1 MKKMT
6 ISVVALGLL
15 LALAQVHAGKPG
27 GKPPKD
33 DGGDKG
39 GFGELGNGCVT
50 FVQGPDGSFP
60 TPGTGRIHDD
70 SELSLS
76 RRYCNGTD
84 GQVSI
89 PVRLRVDTKKFNKE
103 NRYYSFE
110 YDDCNAADWCDGGAK
125 LAHGQMGNEYV
136 WAEDPDDS
144 NNEILVLW
152 EGGLDMTLMPADPD
166 YPAFG
171 SNLNV
176 TRVGMGFFI
185 DNDHQL
191 SFSNEYNDRGCFGES
206 SDAEPLWVRCDADVG
221 GGVEGGADGLCDR
234 WTVSTFPLSPDG
246 GFAEGPPVNACLKN
260 GIFVME
266 DPNVRADFTIEVC
279 VMGTGEDCQPYP

>member
-1 MKKMT
+1 MKKVT

-27 GKPPKD
+27 GNPPK
-33 DGGDKG
+33 DKG

-50 FVQGPDGSFP
+50 FVDGPDGSFP
-60 TPGTGRIHDD
+60 TPGTGRIHDDD

-103 NRYYSFE
+103 NRYYGFE
-110 YDDCNAADWCDGGAK
+110 YDDCNAADWCDGSAK
-125 LAHGQMGNEYV
+125 LARGQMGNEFV
-136 WAEDPDDS
+136 WVEYPEDSGD
-144 NNEILVLW
+144 EQLVLL
-152 EGGLDMTLMPADPD
+152 EGGLDMTLMPAPE
-166 YPAFG
+166 FG

-185 DNDHQL
+185 DNNHGL
-191 SFSNEYNDRGCFGES
+191 SFSNEYNDRGCFGDI

-221 GGVEGGADGLCDR
+221 GGVDGGPDGLCDR
-234 WTVSTFPLSPDG
+234 WTVSTFPLSPDPDDSNDGFVAG
-246 GFAEGPPVNACLKN
+246 GLPVNACLKN

-266 DPNVRADFTIEVC
+266 EPSVRADFTIEVC

>member
-1 MKKMT
+1 MKKVT
-6 ISVVALGLL
+6 ISIVALGLL
-15 LALAQVHAGKPG
+15 LALVQVHAGKPG

-33 DGGDKG
+33 GGDDKG

-50 FVQGPDGSFP
+50 FVEGPDGSLP
-60 TPGTGRIHDD
+60 APRIHDD
-70 SELSLS
+70 SLS

-103 NRYYSFE
+103 NRYYGFE
-110 YDDCNAADWCDGGAK
+110 YENCDADWCDGGAK
-125 LAHGQMGNEYV
+125 LARGQMGNEFV
-136 WAEDPDDS
+136 WAEDPGDP
-144 NNEILVLW
+144 NNEVLVLW
-152 EGGLDMTLMPADPD
+152 EGGLDMTLMPADPND
-166 YPAFG
+166 PAFD
-171 SNLNV
+171 SNSNV

-185 DNDHQL
+185 DNNHGL
-191 SFSNEYNDRGCFGES
+191 SFSNEYNDRGCFGDI

-221 GGVEGGADGLCDR
+221 GGVEGGVEVPDGLCDR
-234 WTVSTFPLSPDG
+234 WTVSTFPLSPNG
-246 GFAEGPPVNACLKN
+246 GFAAGPPVKACLKN

-266 DPNVRADFTIEVC
+266 DPSVTADFTIKIC

>member
-1 MKKMT
+1 MKKVT

-50 FVQGPDGSFP
+50 FVGGPDENFQ
-60 TPGTGRIHDD
+60 TGIHDD
-70 SELSLS
+70 FESSLS

-103 NRYYSFE
+103 NRYYGFE
-110 YDDCNAADWCDGGAK
+110 YDLCNGADWCDGGAK
-125 LAHGQMGNEYV
+125 LARGQMGNEFV
-136 WAEDPDDS
+136 WAEDPAGS
-144 NNEILVLW
+144 GNEVLVPW
-152 EGGLDMTLMPADPD
+152 EGGLDMTLMPAPV
-166 YPAFG
+166 FG
-171 SNLNV
+171 SDLNV
-176 TRVGMGFFI
+176 TRVGMGFSI
-185 DNDHQL
+185 DNGHGL
-191 SFSNEYNDRGCFGES
+191 SFSNEYNDRGCFGDI

-221 GGVEGGADGLCDR
+221 GGVEGGVEVPDGLCDR
-234 WTVSTFPLSPDG
+234 WTVSTFPLSPYG
-246 GFAEGPPVNACLKN
+246 GFAGETPVKACLKN

-266 DPNVRADFTIEVC
+266 DPNVSADFTIEVC